1 MLIAVMESALHCPL
15 TESEVIQARIMQ
27 SCDRFESSE
36 VRKIFWIVAVAM
48 VFFVLVSRA
57 IH

>member
-1 MLIAVMESALHCPL
+1 MESALHCPL